1 MSVSMLLLTVVAVL
15 IYFGLL
21 ERVLDRMRLS
31 DRAAL
36 TIVILMF
43 IGTLLPNITLGKVS
57 VSLGGAIIPLAVCIY
72 MLIKAKSAKTVLRSV
87 IGSALTAVIVW
98 GMGVLLPDEPEAM
111 LIDIN
116 LLYGLAGG
124 VVAYLLGRSRRGA
137 FICGVAG
144 VIIADIITAYINWSK
159 GITQQLVL
167 GGAGMADTAV
177 ISGVIAVLLAELVG
191 ELRERMARR
200 KEGKA

>member
-72 MLIKAKSAKTVLRSV
+72 MLIKAKRAKTVLRSV

-144 VIIADIITAYINWSK
+144 VIIADIITACINWSQ
-159 GITQQLVL
+159 GVAQQLVL

-191 ELRERMARR
+191 ELRERMARS

>member
-43 IGTLLPNITLGKVS
+43 IGTLLPNIILGKVS

-72 MLIKAKSAKTVLRSV
+72 MLIKAKSAKAVLRSV

-144 VIIADIITAYINWSK
+144 VIIADIITACINWSK

>member
-144 VIIADIITAYINWSK
+144 VIIADIITACINWSK

-191 ELRERMARR
+191 ELRERMARS

>member
-144 VIIADIITAYINWSK
+144 VIIADIITACINWSK

-191 ELRERMARR
+191 ELLERMARR

>member
-1 MSVSMLLLTVVAVL
+1 M
-15 IYFGLL
+15 
-21 ERVLDRMRLS
+21 
-31 DRAAL
+31 
-36 TIVILMF
+36 
-43 IGTLLPNITLGKVS
+43 
-57 VSLGGAIIPLAVCIY
+57 
-72 MLIKAKSAKTVLRSV
+72 
-87 IGSALTAVIVW
+87 
-98 GMGVLLPDEPEAM
+98 PDEPEAM

-144 VIIADIITAYINWSK
+144 VIIADIITACINWSK

-191 ELRERMARR
+191 ELRERMARS

>member
-177 ISGVIAVLLAELVG
+177 ISGVIAVLLAERVG
-191 ELRERMARR
+191 ELRERMARS